1 MGYTMK
7 GARVNAGLTQ
17 REVAKALNVST
28 VTISSWERGYN
39 SPTLFQ
45 AVKLAEIYGI
55 TLNDF
60 ILPEKQV

>member
-17 REVAKALNVST
+17 KDVAKAMNVTS
-28 VTISSWERGYN
+28 VTISSWERGIN
-39 SPTLFQ
+39 SPSLFQ
-45 AVKLAEIYGI
+45 ASRLAEMYGI

-60 ILPEKQV
+60 ILPAKQI